1 MKYWSCC
8 GVRTTDFSAFLEQPG
23 CSTGRHCWMGKDK
36 KAVSCRQDW
45 HQTSSQVVV
54 TIYAKNPLPAL
65 SSVKANRTVLEVHV
79 IFEGN
84 KIFQAELD
92 LWGVIETEK
101 SFVSMV
107 PTKVEIT
114 LCKASPGP
122 WARLEHPQSRACSQ
136 GEPEKAAASTE
147 DVGVSFLRKKSRF
160 SQYTFYPSD
169 TTVAV
174 FQLLLKIAFILPR
187 NAR

>member
-1 MKYWSCC
+1 SPPKQDA
-8 GVRTTDFSAFLEQPG
+8 GF
-23 CSTGRHCWMGKDK
+23 

-122 WARLEHPQSRACSQ
+122 WARLEHPQK
-136 GEPEKAAASTE
+136 EEKSKANQKS
-147 DVGVSFLRKKSRF
+147 VGVSFLRKKSRF

>member
-23 CSTGRHCWMGKDK
+23 CSTGRHCWTGKDK

-122 WARLEHPQSRACSQ
+122 WARLEHPQKKKK
-136 GEPEKAAASTE
+136 KALNAFVRCVYPVLTAR
-147 DVGVSFLRKKSRF
+147 VSH
-160 SQYTFYPSD
+160 
-169 TTVAV
+169 
-174 FQLLLKIAFILPR
+174 
-187 NAR
+187 

>member
-1 MKYWSCC
+1 
-8 GVRTTDFSAFLEQPG
+8 
-23 CSTGRHCWMGKDK
+23 
-36 KAVSCRQDW
+36 
-45 HQTSSQVVV
+45 VVV
-54 TIYAKNPLPAL
+54 TIYGKNPLPAL

-114 LCKASPGP
+114 LCKASPGA
-122 WARLEHPQSRACSQ
+122 WARLEHPQSKACTQ
-136 GEPEKAAASTE
+136 AEPEKAAVSTE
-147 DVGVSFLRKKSRF
+147 EPEDD
-160 SQYTFYPSD
+160 SD
-169 TTVAV
+169 DSLSWSEEDDEEMQAANSAALQRG
-174 FQLLLKIAFILPR
+174 FGESS
-187 NAR
+187 ARADGALSSP